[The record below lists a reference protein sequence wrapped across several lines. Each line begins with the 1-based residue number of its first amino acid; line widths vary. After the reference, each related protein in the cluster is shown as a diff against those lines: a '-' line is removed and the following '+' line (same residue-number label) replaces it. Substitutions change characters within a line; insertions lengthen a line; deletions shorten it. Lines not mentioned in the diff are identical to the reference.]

1 MSIIDDPMLLFSS
14 IYFDVFVD
22 AFIEYKRPIVIK
34 YLIGQINVIDN
45 YIKLF
50 KDALHYETVEP
61 SKLKSMLNDIEDNI
75 NDYEIK
81 VDVFSYVFDNE
92 DLELN
97 KDIVSL
103 YRELL
108 SGFKIKV
115 SDLIELH
122 KNNKEE

>member
-1 MSIIDDPMLLFSS
+1 MSIIDDQMLLFSS

-50 KDALHYETVEP
+50 KDALHDETVEA

-115 SDLIELH
+115 LDLIELR

>member
-1 MSIIDDPMLLFSS
+1 MSIIDDSMLLFSN

-50 KDALHYETVEP
+50 KDVLHDETVET

-115 SDLIELH
+115 SDLILR

>member
-1 MSIIDDPMLLFSS
+1 MSIIDDQMLLFSS

-50 KDALHYETVEP
+50 KDALHDETVEA

-115 SDLIELH
+115 SDLIELR
-122 KNNKEE
+122 KNKEE

>member
-1 MSIIDDPMLLFSS
+1 MSIIDDPMLLFSR
-14 IYFDVFVD
+14 IYFDAFVD

-50 KDALHYETVEP
+50 KDALHDETVEP
-61 SKLKSMLNDIEDNI
+61 SKLKSILNDIEDNI

-81 VDVFSYVFDNE
+81 VDGFSYVFDNE
-92 DLELN
+92 GLELN

-115 SDLIELH
+115 SDLIELR
-122 KNNKEE
+122 KDNKEE

>member
-1 MSIIDDPMLLFSS
+1 MSIIDDQMLLFSS

-50 KDALHYETVEP
+50 KDALHDETVEA

-115 SDLIELH
+115 SDLIELR

>member
-1 MSIIDDPMLLFSS
+1 MSIIDDSMLLFSN

-50 KDALHYETVEP
+50 KDVLHDETVET

-75 NDYEIK
+75 NDYEMK

-115 SDLIELH
+115 SDLILR

>member
-1 MSIIDDPMLLFSS
+1 MSIIDDSMLLFSN

-50 KDALHYETVEP
+50 KDALHDETVET

-97 KDIVSL
+97 KDIVLL

-115 SDLIELH
+115 SDLIELR

>member
-22 AFIEYKRPIVIK
+22 AFIEYKRPIVKK

-50 KDALHYETVEP
+50 KDALHDETVEA

-81 VDVFSYVFDNE
+81 VDAFSYVFNNE
-92 DLELN
+92 GLELN

-108 SGFKIKV
+108 SCFKIKV
-115 SDLIELH
+115 SDLIELR
-122 KNNKEE
+122 KNNKEG

>member
-22 AFIEYKRPIVIK
+22 AFIEYKRPIVKK

-50 KDALHYETVEP
+50 KDALHDETVEA

-81 VDVFSYVFDNE
+81 VDAFSYVFNNE
-92 DLELN
+92 GLELK
-97 KDIVSL
+97 KDIV
-103 YRELL
+103 
-108 SGFKIKV
+108 
-115 SDLIELH
+115 
-122 KNNKEE
+122 

>member
-1 MSIIDDPMLLFSS
+1 MSIIDDPMLLFSG
-14 IYFDVFVD
+14 IYFDAFVD

-50 KDALHYETVEP
+50 KDTLHDETVEAL
-61 SKLKSMLNDIEDNI
+61 KLKSMLNDIEDNI

-81 VDVFSYVFDNE
+81 VDTFSYVFDNE
-92 DLELN
+92 GLELN

-115 SDLIELH
+115 SDLIELR

>member
-22 AFIEYKRPIVIK
+22 AFIEYKRPIVKK

-50 KDALHYETVEP
+50 KDALHDETVEA

-81 VDVFSYVFDNE
+81 VDAFSYVFNNE
-92 DLELN
+92 GLELN
-97 KDIVSL
+97 KDSVSL

-108 SGFKIKV
+108 SCFKIKV
-115 SDLIELH
+115 SDLIELR

>member
-50 KDALHYETVEP
+50 KDTLHDETVEA

-97 KDIVSL
+97 KNIVSL

-115 SDLIELH
+115 SDLIELR

>member
-1 MSIIDDPMLLFSS
+1 MSIIDDQMLLFSS

-50 KDALHYETVEP
+50 KDALHYETVEA

-115 SDLIELH
+115 SDLIELR